1 MSIINSGI
9 KTLRDKDGRPTLP
22 LTVAS
27 AVLLANGRNTESEV
41 SLLRSDVDDLKGKND
56 SYDQK
61 IEDVK
66 KIVTS
71 NIQSGG
77 AASNRASDLLIDD
90 AGRYYQ
96 GLTVESALQENAAS
110 IRTLNR
116 VMSSTDVQ
124 YNKILAELEA
134 IKKMISNI
142 GSLPPSGGGGGES
155 GGHVPLEG
163 LTLNVTSLSLPEGAF
178 EVLSVTP
185 VPAHASNP
193 SVTWSSSNE
202 SVATV
207 NSAGFVTALKVGACL
222 IKATSVEDSSII
234 ATCQLTVASAVAS
247 TDYTGLIINQ
257 IFGGGSKYDNSQSV
271 SHSFIELYN
280 KTSKAFNL
288 TGLSVQYA
296 AKGADWQKL
305 DLRGSIPAKHSF
317 LIRAGIHA
325 DSSSLVTNVF
335 IDEFDQ
341 EWKDVRF
348 NNKGMKVVLMA
359 NTDLLAVTNPFNVDG
374 KGKKAEGYIDMIGC
388 AGNDAGSSI
397 DGCENRYPAT
407 QSKQKSIRRV
417 EFRDTNDNLND
428 TETIDFRFVYDSY
441 NKVPR
446 HLSHGAWDKEEELDA
461 PEVEAAPFEPLKPNY
476 IINFLGANP
485 ATERLITWKT
495 GTQATVGS
503 VILTNKATGET
514 STIRSG
520 IKTFVNELGSMV
532 RHTARLEG
540 LTPNTEYSYVV
551 RVGVN
556 DSKTYTFRTASDKR
570 YESFSFL
577 HISDTQPTNRAQCQ
591 ATRDLLDQ
599 CESFNADFIFH
610 TGDIVNQTGNKGAG
624 EQAWRDF
631 LHSIEPHLANGA
643 FMACPGNNDLDDGLA
658 SINDYLAHFGSPG
671 EKGYYSFVY
680 HNAYFAS
687 INIETYDTAQHDW
700 FVQDLASE
708 AAQNAKWRIVCVH
721 RTRYINELDDSPNVV
736 KLTTALEDGNVD
748 LVLQG
753 HKHMYMKSKPI
764 YRGEVNED
772 RGITYLMCNQ
782 SGAVQTS
789 GKKKQWWYDRF
800 MEPMK
805 PAVHKITI
813 ENGVLNVQ
821 VDCLVDGKLT
831 TLDTFQLIKADEAV
845 AAESIMLSET
855 ELTVG
860 TAKTKA
866 LTATVIPLVVKDRR
880 VKFTVD
886 NTQIASITDDGSGR
900 CEIFGRSIGTT
911 TITATYVA
919 DPSITATCQVTVE
932 DSGEVVK
939 PPHEYLIV
947 NQAYGGNKTNS
958 AETMVS
964 HTFIEIYNTHPT
976 HAVSLEGM
984 SIQASGAG
992 ANWKKFN
999 LYGELPAK
1007 TSFLLRGIQHNTIE
1021 AAKLK
1026 IEHYD
1031 GQLPDLQLG
1040 KGLKAV
1046 LMNNTDLLTVPN
1058 PFDIDGNGTKAAGYI
1073 DMIGVAGNDPGK
1085 TIDGYEGAYGSD
1097 DTGNSKQRSIRRI
1110 NFKDTDNNLEDCE
1123 ICNWDEEFDMHK
1135 NKQPRYLA
1143 YGPWDANDTFI
1154 KK

>member
-9 KTLRDKDGRPTLP
+9 KTLRD
-22 LTVAS
+22 
-27 AVLLANGRNTESEV
+27 
-41 SLLRSDVDDLKGKND
+41 KND

-90 AGRYYQ
+90 AGRYYH

-116 VMSSTDVQ
+116 VISSTDVQ
-124 YNKILAELEA
+124 YNKILTELEA

-142 GSLPPSGGGGGES
+142 GSLPPSGGGDGGS
-155 GGHVPLEG
+155 GVNVPLEG
-163 LTLNVTSLSLPEGAF
+163 LKLNVTSFSLLEEAF

-185 VPAHASNP
+185 IPANASHP
-193 SVTWSSSNE
+193 SVTWSSSDE

-207 NSAGFVTALKVGACL
+207 NSAGFVTAIKVGTCI
-222 IKATSVEDSSII
+222 IKATSVEDASII
-234 ATCQLTVASAVAS
+234 ATCQVTVASAVSS

-257 IFGGGSKYDNSQSV
+257 IYGGGPKYDNSQSV

-280 KTSKAFNL
+280 KSSKAFNL

-296 AKGADWQKL
+296 ASGTDWQKL
-305 DLRGSIPAKHSF
+305 NLRGSIPAKHSF

-335 IDEFDQ
+335 INEFDQ
-341 EWKDVRF
+341 EWKDMRF
-348 NNKGMKVVLMA
+348 NNKGMKVALMA
-359 NTDLLAVTNPFNVDG
+359 NTDLLTVENPFNVDG
-374 KGKKAEGYIDMIGC
+374 RGKKADGYIDMIGC
-388 AGNDAGSSI
+388 AGNNAGSSI

-407 QSKQKSIRRV
+407 QSKQKSIRRI

-428 TETIDFRFVYDSY
+428 TETVDFRFVYESY

-446 HLSHGAWDKEEELDA
+446 HLSHGAWDKDEELPA
-461 PEVEAAPFEPLKPNY
+461 PEVDAAPFEPLKPNY

-485 ATERLITWKT
+485 ATERLISWKT

-503 VILTNKATGET
+503 VILTNKTTGET

-520 IKTFVNELGSMV
+520 IKTFVNDLGSMV

-540 LTPNTEYSYVV
+540 LTPNTEYSYFV

-556 DSKTYTFRTASDKR
+556 DSPTYTFRTASDKR
-570 YESFSFL
+570 YDAFSFL
-577 HISDTQPTNRAQCQ
+577 HITDTQPTSRAQAQ

-599 CESFNADFIFH
+599 CKSFNADFIFH
-610 TGDIVNQTGNKGAG
+610 TGDIVNQTGDRGAG

-671 EKGYYSFVY
+671 EKGYYSYVY
-680 HNAYFAS
+680 HNTYFAS
-687 INIETYDTAQHDW
+687 VNIETYDTTQHDW
-700 FVQDLASE
+700 LVQDLASE
-708 AAQNAKWRIVCVH
+708 AAQQAKWRIVCVH
-721 RTRYINELDDSPNVV
+721 RTRYVNELDDSPNVV
-736 KLTTALEDGNVD
+736 KLTSALEDGNVD

-764 YRGEVNED
+764 YRGEVNEE
-772 RGITYLMCNQ
+772 RGVTYLMCNQ

-789 GKKKQWWYDRF
+789 GKKRQWWYDRF

-821 VDCLVDGKLT
+821 VDCLVEGKLVN
-831 TLDTFQLIKADEAV
+831 LDSFQLIKADETV
-845 AAESIMLSET
+845 NAESIQLTQT

-860 TAKTKA
+860 TAQTKT
-866 LTATVIPLVVKDRR
+866 LTATVLPLVVKDRR
-880 VKFTVD
+880 VQFSVG
-886 NTQIASITDDGSGR
+886 NNQIASINDAGDGQ
-900 CEIFGRSIGTT
+900 CEIYGLRVGETT
-911 TITATYVA
+911 VTATYTA
-919 DPSITATCQVTVE
+919 NPSITATCRVSVV
-932 DSGEVVK
+932 DSGEIVK
-939 PPHEYLIV
+939 PSHEYLIV

-958 AETMVS
+958 SDTMVS

-976 HAVSLEGM
+976 NAVSLDGM

-992 ANWKKFN
+992 VNWKKFD

-1021 AAKLK
+1021 AANLK
-1026 IEHYD
+1026 IENYD
-1031 GQLPDLQLG
+1031 GQMPDLQLG
-1040 KGLKAV
+1040 KGLKVA

-1058 PFDIDGNGTKAAGYI
+1058 PFDIDGNGTKAPGYI

-1110 NFKDTDNNLEDCE
+1110 NFKDTDNNLEDCA
-1123 ICNWDEEFDMHK
+1123 ICNWDEEFERHK

-1143 YGPWDANDTFI
+1143 YGPWEANDVFV